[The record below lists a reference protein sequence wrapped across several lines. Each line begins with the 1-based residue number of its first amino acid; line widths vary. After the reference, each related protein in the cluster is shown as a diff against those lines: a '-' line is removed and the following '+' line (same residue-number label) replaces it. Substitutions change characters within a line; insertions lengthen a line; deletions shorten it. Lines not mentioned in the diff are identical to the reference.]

1 MTIQGIRSAPPP
13 EAAEASPADARLR
26 KVAQQLEGAF
36 VEQLFKA
43 MRETVPEGGL
53 TGGGS
58 GEEIFSSL
66 MDQHL
71 AAQVPA
77 SWEHG
82 LGAALIRQLR
92 GAVSTETSP
101 TSSTVSGPE
110 I

>member
-1 MTIQGIRSAPPP
+1 MTIQAIRSTPLEQP
-13 EAAEASPADARLR
+13 EAASAEARLR

-53 TGGGS
+53 TNGGS

-71 AAQVPA
+71 ATEVPTQ
-77 SWEHG
+77 WESG
-82 LGAALIRQLR
+82 LGAALVRQLR
-92 GAVSTETSP
+92 GAVSNAEPSVTP
-101 TSSTVSGPE
+101 STVPGPE